1 MTTIG
6 ATIRKMRIA
15 KGLSVRKLAERS
27 GISHPYLSQIENDKN
42 NPSPT
47 ILIKLAKGLQC
58 DYLFLLGLA
67 GYKEVDNMKEYVKTI
82 VDVEQKWNMYHCGL
96 CEVEFAVNYHT
107 DFGETSCPKC
117 ESGEATYLLRTEVI
131 GRNNHFIGF
140 VGAD

>member
-1 MTTIG
+1 
-6 ATIRKMRIA
+6 
-15 KGLSVRKLAERS
+15 
-27 GISHPYLSQIENDKN
+27 
-42 NPSPT
+42 
-47 ILIKLAKGLQC
+47 
-58 DYLFLLGLA
+58 
-67 GYKEVDNMKEYVKTI
+67 MKDYVKTI

-117 ESGEATYLLRTEVI
+117 ECAEATYFLRTEII